1 METIDGL
8 VLESKYPDLSY
19 IVKGPIQDE
28 WRDGIPVR
36 RPKHIVLEF
45 DRYLLEMD
53 QLIREKELDEEDK
66 LFIKRQLEYEFSK
79 PNFVDFWVHEKP
91 IPAPPWP
98 TYDDTHHAQVASI
111 AEAVGLVPQ
120 ALHYEVNGRPGGPR
134 TSVVEKLQAMQNAEA
149 EGIPFIPD
157 GEDALSAV

>member
-8 VLESKYPDLSY
+8 VLESRYPDLEY
-19 IVKGPIQDE
+19 VIKGPIQDE

-53 QLIREKELDEEDK
+53 TLVREKELDEEDK
-66 LFIKRQLEYEFSK
+66 EFILRQLNYELGRAD
-79 PNFVDFWVHEKP
+79 FVDFWVHETP
-91 IPAPPWP
+91 VPAPPWP
-98 TYDDTHHAQVASI
+98 TYDDTHHAQVASV
-111 AEAVGLVPQ
+111 AEAVGLVAP
-120 ALHYEVNGRPGGPR
+120 ALHYEQHGRPGGPR
-134 TSVVEKLQAMQNAEA
+134 PTVVEKLQALQNAESG
-149 EGIPFIPD
+149 GIPFVPD